1 MSTVQIA
8 DIYDPL
14 KFASMAQEAQVE
26 KNAFIQSGVQ
36 VADPTLMMA
45 CSSAGMT
52 GELDGIKPLVMDEP
66 GYANDNPADKGT
78 SAKLGTQQMK
88 YRKAARTKSWAAMD
102 LARGIALTDPVS
114 GITSRIGDYWTTD
127 NEKRVINSLIG
138 IYKDNVA
145 NDNGDMVVDVAT
157 DAVGV
162 PTAAENASALNFINA
177 LALKGDSDN
186 IVAVGIHSAVY
197 YGLRRLRQIVD
208 QHDPVT
214 DTTFAMFEGKRVI
227 VDDALPA
234 VAGTNRTKFTSIL
247 FGAGSVLAGEG
258 NMPNTLSSEL
268 FRDPNS
274 GNQSGETTIYSRR
287 TDVLMV
293 AGFTWT
299 DTTIA
304 GVSATYAELADAT
317 NWDRIWDPKNI
328 ALSFLVTNG

>member
-1 MSTVQIA
+1 MATVQIA

-14 KFASMAQEAQVE
+14 KFASMAQEMQVE

-36 VADPTLMMA
+36 IADPVLMAA
-45 CSSAGMT
+45 CSSAGMA
-52 GELDGIKPLVMDEP
+52 GELDGIKPLTTDEP

-102 LARGIALTDPVS
+102 LARGIALTDPVP
-114 GITSRIGDYWTTD
+114 GITSRIGHYWTTD
-127 NEKRVINSLIG
+127 NEKRVINSLVG
-138 IYKDNVA
+138 IYNDNVA
-145 NDNGDMVVDVAT
+145 NDGGDMVVDVGT
-157 DAVGV
+157 DAAGV
-162 PTAAENASALNFINA
+162 PVASENASALNFINA
-177 LALKGDSDN
+177 LALKGDKDN

-208 QHDPVT
+208 QHDP
-214 DTTFAMFEGKRVI
+214 I
-227 VDDALPA
+227 
-234 VAGTNRTKFTSIL
+234 TNTKFTSIL

-258 NMPNTLSSEL
+258 NMPNTLASEM

-299 DTTIA
+299 DTTRA
-304 GVSATYAELADAT
+304 GLSATYAELADAT